1 MEWAMAQPFERQ
13 QSSSMAAQAAR
24 SAGPVTPVRRRVRR
38 LQWLI
43 SIGLFAF
50 VLIYEVGISHWI
62 GFQFGPSYQVLID
75 IVIYGIVGPVSAY
88 VALHFLGRW
97 LEERETSE
105 LQARLLRQARER
117 AQASTDLSDD
127 ALQTLFAA
135 SVLISSLKSG
145 NAELSTETKSDLTRT
160 EEALKRAIK
169 HIRDH
174 LES

>member
-1 MEWAMAQPFERQ
+1 MSRPFESQSKQIMAQ
-13 QSSSMAAQAAR
+13 
-24 SAGPVTPVRRRVRR
+24 SAKMVEPLSPVRQRVSR

-50 VLIYEVGISHWI
+50 VLIYEFGISRSI
-62 GFQFGPSYQVLID
+62 DTYLGSSYHVAID
-75 IVIYGIVGPVSAY
+75 IAIYGIVGPVSVY
-88 VALHFLGRW
+88 VALHFIGRW

-105 LQARLLRQARER
+105 LQARLLRQAREQ
-117 AQASTDLSDD
+117 AQASTTLSDD

-135 SVLISSLKSG
+135 SILISSLKSG
-145 NAELSTETKSDLTRT
+145 NADLSPETKSDLTRT
-160 EEALKRAIK
+160 EEALNRAIQ